1 MKYQNVTAKQN
12 NCDEKKA
19 AIHGC
24 LFLCIRKTCLLKT
37 THKIKGS
44 FFMVKKLKI
53 LGDVKLTKDLS
64 LLLIIGGLYSL
75 SIALSNTFVNIYLW
89 KQTGKY
95 SDIALY
101 NLSIVVLQ
109 LLTFILAGRW
119 AKKIDRVIVLRIG
132 VIFLALFYVM
142 VLISGTNASTY
153 LLLLGSLLGVGY
165 GFYWLAYNVLT
176 FEITEP
182 DTRDFFNGFLGIL
195 SSAGGMI
202 GPIAAGIIITRFE
215 QFTGYTI
222 VFGLSLGLFAF
233 AVFMSFSLKPRPSAG
248 SYCFKAILNE
258 RKQNENW
265 RLITNAHFFQG
276 LREGTFA
283 FVISVLIYLSTGSEM
298 SLGTFGLL
306 NSGIS
311 FIAYYLASRLIK
323 QKYRKKAILI
333 GGLLLYIAVLII
345 AWDVNFVKL
354 LIYGGIIA
362 IAYPLLLV
370 PYMSTTYDV
379 IGTGWKAAEMR
390 IEYIVVRE
398 IFLNLG
404 RIVSILSFLVAITW
418 FKAETSIP
426 ILLLIL
432 GAGHTCIYF
441 FLKRVQLPTT

>member
-1 MKYQNVTAKQN
+1 MAK
-12 NCDEKKA
+12 K
-19 AIHGC
+19 
-24 LFLCIRKTCLLKT
+24 F
-37 THKIKGS
+37 
-44 FFMVKKLKI
+44 KI
-53 LGDVKLTKDLS
+53 LGDVTLTKDLS

-89 KQTGKY
+89 KQTGEY
-95 SDIALY
+95 SDIAFF
-101 NLSIVVLQ
+101 NLSTVILQ

-142 VLISGTNASTY
+142 VLVFGTNASTY
-153 LLLLGSLLGVGY
+153 LLLLGSFLGVGY
-165 GFYWLAYNVLT
+165 GFYWLAFNVLT

-215 QFTGYTI
+215 KYTGYTI
-222 VFGLSLGLFAF
+222 VFGLSLALFAL
-233 AVFMSFSLKPRPSAG
+233 AVFMSFSLKPRPSSG
-248 SYCFKAILNE
+248 SYCFMQILNE

-265 RLITNAHFFQG
+265 RLITNANFFQG

-283 FVISVLIYLSTGSEM
+283 FVISVFVYLSTGSEL

-306 NSGIS
+306 NSGVS
-311 FIAYYLASRLIK
+311 FVAYYFASRLIK

-333 GGLLLYIAVLII
+333 GGIMLYASVLLIV
-345 AWDVNFVKL
+345 WDVNFVKL
-354 LIYGGIIA
+354 LIYGGMIA

-398 IFLNLG
+398 IYLNLG
-404 RIVSILSFLVAITW
+404 RIVSIVSFLAAITW
-418 FKAETSIP
+418 FKAENSIP

-432 GAGHTCIYF
+432 GAGHSCIYF
-441 FLKRVQLPTT
+441 FLKRVHLPAPECVE